1 MSSYFSHNSIRNAY
15 FCLNKQTE
23 LNIAIEILDK
33 IPNKNVETPNK
44 ILEENIIKAV
54 QSIPQETY
62 SIDIETA
69 SHAKAFLDY
78 CNLSKI
84 VLGGYIGTQWYQY
97 PEH

>member
-54 QSIPQETY
+54 QSY

-69 SHAKAFLDY
+69 SYAKAFLDS

-84 VLGGYIGTQWYQY
+84 DEGQ
-97 PEH
+97 